1 MQKQGSGFCDAEC
14 FKYFY
19 KMDKI
24 QILVVGRNTEIVPVL
39 QRLIEKNE
47 NWQCTVAYEDEDAI
61 LKFQQMQ
68 YDIVLLS
75 SGIEDT
81 SEQKLRNLFIFQ
93 QPEII
98 IIQHYG
104 GGSGLLYAEIYQA
117 LN

>member
-1 MQKQGSGFCDAEC
+1 
-14 FKYFY
+14 
-19 KMDKI
+19 MDKI

-47 NWQCTVAYEDEDAI
+47 RWQCTTSYEDEDAI

-75 SGIEDT
+75 SGIEEA
-81 SEQKLRNLFIFQ
+81 SELKLRNVFTFQ

-104 GGSGLLYAEIYQA
+104 GGSGLLENEIREA
-117 LN
+117 LDKRDKDNKAKLNFFNGTFN